1 MIATGFAQGTE
12 PHADLAHQAVAD
24 ALNNAGAEIANSVLL
39 FLTPHFSQDSLSSVR
54 TAARTANCT
63 QVVGCIAAEI
73 FTEKTSALHQPA
85 AAAMV
90 FGGGVSLQHHAE
102 TPLSNLRL
110 FLATPEAMGAAP
122 LDQDIQRFGGVAESG
137 RNAMWCNSREAS
149 HGSCEVELQG
159 VVGNVGVSH
168 GIKRL
173 TAPLP
178 VTATQGHDV
187 VFVAGKPALQTLQQA
202 WTYESELPLHRII
215 AFILG
220 EDDEHGHYEMA
231 ALVAINEQE
240 RTVTLSQKLEPGQ
253 SLCWAVREP
262 DQSPQYCAE
271 MVLNLGA
278 KMLQQPDFGLMFSS
292 LGRSPHF
299 DGGIDYTLEITRQR
313 FPRMPLIGFY
323 GNGEIAPVKG
333 KNQLLQLSAVLGLF
347 SQVGKAADV

>member
-1 MIATGFAQGTE
+1 MIATGFAQGQE
-12 PHADLAHQAVAD
+12 PHADLAQQAVAG
-24 ALNNAGAEIANSVLL
+24 ALKNAQTDIANSVLL
-39 FLTPHFSQDSLSSVR
+39 FLTPHFSQDSISSVR
-54 TAARTANCT
+54 AAARTANCT

-73 FTEKTSALHQPA
+73 FTEQASALHHPA

-90 FGGGVSLQHHAE
+90 FCGGVSLQHHAE
-102 TPLSNLRL
+102 TPLSNLR
-110 FLATPEAMGAAP
+110 FYLATPEAMSAAP
-122 LDQDIQRFGGVAESG
+122 LEQDIQRFGGVAESG
-137 RNAMWCNSREAS
+137 KNAVWCNSREAVT
-149 HGSCEVELQG
+149 GSCEVELQG
-159 VVGNVGVSH
+159 VVGNIGISH

-173 TAPLP
+173 TPPLA
-178 VTATQGHDV
+178 VTATQGHEV
-187 VFVAGKPALQTLQQA
+187 VFVGGKPALQTLQQA
-202 WTYESELPLHRII
+202 WVYDGELPLHRII
-215 AFILG
+215 AFILS
-220 EDDEHGHYEMA
+220 EDDEHGHYQMA

-240 RTVTLSQKLEPGQ
+240 RTVTLSQKLEPGE

-278 KMLQQPDFGLMFSS
+278 KMLQQPDFGLMFSC

-299 DGGIDYTLEITRQR
+299 DGGVDYTLEIARQR

-347 SQVGKAADV
+347 STIDHE